1 MKDEQKLLFNLKKKK
16 RGSLE
21 NVIDIY
27 TPYVSVIVYNII
39 GSQMTRED
47 VEEVVSDVFI
57 SLWRNAENLDIN
69 KGCIRTYIGTSA
81 RNLAKNKLRKLNDY
95 MELNE
100 SLVALKEEPYMSL
113 EKKEEQKS
121 LMNLILELGEPDSEI
136 FMRYYY
142 YEEKISKISEVMGIN
157 ISTIKTKLLRGRKRL
172 KEVLA
177 SERGYGSE

>member
-1 MKDEQKLLFNLKKKK
+1 MRDEQRLLANLKRKK

-21 NVIDIY
+21 AVIDIY

-69 KGCIRTYIGTSA
+69 KGCIRTYIGTAA
-81 RNLAKNKLRKLNDY
+81 RNLAKNKLRKLSSY
-95 MELNE
+95 VELNE
-100 SLVALKEEPYMSL
+100 NDVTFKEEPYISV
-113 EKKEEQKS
+113 EKKEEQES
-121 LMNLILELGEPDSEI
+121 LMHLIQELGEPDSEI

-142 YEEKISKISEVMGIN
+142 YEEKISKISKNMGIN
-157 ISTIKTKLLRGRKRL
+157 ISTIKTKLARGRKRL
-172 KEVLA
+172 KEVL
-177 SERGYGSE
+177 ELRKGYGNE